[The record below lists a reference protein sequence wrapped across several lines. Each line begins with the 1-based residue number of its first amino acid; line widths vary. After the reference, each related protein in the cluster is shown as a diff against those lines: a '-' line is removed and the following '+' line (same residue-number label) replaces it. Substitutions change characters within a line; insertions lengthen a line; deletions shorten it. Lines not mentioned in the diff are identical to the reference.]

1 MSLNII
7 ITKKVPFARQETS
20 DTITTKLLTLADY
33 LTSYTDRPLLGLG
46 VSTVGVVDTINGR
59 ITYITDFFNIHE
71 LEIKSV
77 LERHVDIPVFVK
89 NDMQS
94 AALCEMYFGIGKVK
108 DHFIYLGLTIG
119 VGASIVAN
127 QQLLNNMTGSCGE
140 LGHMTINY
148 KDGEQCQCGSAVV
161 WSSQPVFPKSSNISI
176 RRVTLIFQIF
186 VKLLLFAIIMS
197 LPELS
202 LWMFQISW
210 LMH

>member
-1 MSLNII
+1 
-7 ITKKVPFARQETS
+7 
-20 DTITTKLLTLADY
+20 
-33 LTSYTDRPLLGLG
+33 
-46 VSTVGVVDTINGR
+46 
-59 ITYITDFFNIHE
+59 
-71 LEIKSV
+71 
-77 LERHVDIPVFVK
+77 
-89 NDMQS
+89 MQS
-94 AALCEMYFGIGKVK
+94 AALCEMYFGLGKVK

-140 LGHMTINY
+140 LGHMTSIIRTANNANV
-148 KDGEQCQCGSAVV
+148 EAAVV

-186 VKLLLFAIIMS
+186 VKLLLFAIIMT

>member
-1 MSLNII
+1 M
-7 ITKKVPFARQETS
+7 
-20 DTITTKLLTLADY
+20 
-33 LTSYTDRPLLGLG
+33 
-46 VSTVGVVDTINGR
+46 
-59 ITYITDFFNIHE
+59 
-71 LEIKSV
+71 EIKSV

-89 NDMQS
+89 MICNPQHS
-94 AALCEMYFGIGKVK
+94 AKCTGLGKVK

-148 KDGEQCQCGSAVV
+148 KDGEQCQCGSRGCLELTASV
-161 WSSQPVFPKSSNISI
+161 PKIIEHINQACNTDFSDF
-176 RRVTLIFQIF
+176 REALA
-186 VKLLLFAIIMS
+186 FAIIMT